1 MSKEENIKRVADFLI
16 ETIQAKV
23 IRDLAEKNLMDI
35 RKTNSA
41 NKNITKTDIDSY
53 IEANFVTLKNTA
65 NKSIQETAA
74 KLVKESSCITVLK
87 DLGILSLILV
97 PPMYPIAQ
105 FLIKSLKDANDSY
118 ICDTSSCIV
127 SLLLLSYP
135 IVSYIM
141 KLFSGL
147 HISFKKDN

>member
-1 MSKEENIKRVADFLI
+1 MSKEEDVKRVADFLI
-16 ETIQAKV
+16 ETIQVKV
-23 IRDLAEKNLMDI
+23 IRDLAEKNLIDI

-41 NKNITKTDIDSY
+41 NKNITKKDIDSY

-74 KLVKESSCITVLK
+74 KLVKESNCITVLK

-97 PPMYPIAQ
+97 PPMYPITQ

-118 ICDTSSCIV
+118 ICDASSCIV
-127 SLLLLSYP
+127 SLMLLSYP
-135 IVSYIM
+135 ILSYIM
-141 KLFSGL
+141 KLFSSL
-147 HISFKKDN
+147 YISFKKDN

>member
-1 MSKEENIKRVADFLI
+1 MSKEEDVKRVADFLI
-16 ETIQAKV
+16 ETIQVKV
-23 IRDLAEKNLMDI
+23 IRDLAEKNLIDI

-41 NKNITKTDIDSY
+41 NKNITKKDIDSY

-74 KLVKESSCITVLK
+74 KLVKESNCITVLK

-97 PPMYPIAQ
+97 PPMYPISQ

-118 ICDTSSCIV
+118 ICDASLCIV

-147 HISFKKDN
+147 YISFKKDN